1 MLETT
6 EEQPRPGKRLRVAR
20 LGQGEAVLLLHG
32 YPDNLQVFSQ
42 LAPGLAP
49 DKRVIA
55 FDWPGMGD
63 SDDWGGGATPLLVA
77 RRLLQLLDAWQLD
90 KVHLVGQD
98 MGGQPALVFA
108 AVYPERVRSVV
119 VMNSLVNGDA
129 DTSWEI
135 KWLRRFGVNKLLL
148 ARFPWLVF
156 QRARYTF
163 LPRGVAIDAAV
174 QRDMW
179 RTFRQPAVRQFIVRM
194 CAGYEGQ
201 LKRLPEWYRQ
211 ITCPVLILWAEKDK
225 HFPVS
230 QARSLQQHIPH
241 ARLRIL
247 PGAGHWMVLH
257 QAAETA
263 AAIREFYREVKTGE
277 TF

>member
-1 MLETT
+1 MLDTT

-20 LGQGEAVLLLHG
+20 LGQGEAVILLHG
-32 YPDNLQVFSQ
+32 YPDNLQVYSK
-42 LAPGLAP
+42 LAPELAIENE
-49 DKRVIA
+49 VIA

-63 SDDWGGGATPLLVA
+63 SDDWSGGATPLLVA
-77 RRLLQLLDAWQLD
+77 RRLLHLLDAWQLS

-108 AVYPERVRSVV
+108 AVYPERVQSVV
-119 VMNSLVNGDA
+119 IMNSLVDGEA
-129 DTSWEI
+129 ATSWEI

-156 QRARYTF
+156 QRAQRTF
-163 LPRGVAIDAAV
+163 LPAGIGIDAAV
-174 QRDMW
+174 QQDMW
-179 RTFRQPAVRQFIVRM
+179 RTFRRPAVRQFIIRM

-201 LKRLPEWYRQ
+201 LRRLPAWYRQ
-211 ITCPVLILWAEKDK
+211 ITCPVLILWAENDK

-230 QARSLQQHIPH
+230 QAHSLQQHIPH
-241 ARLRIL
+241 AQLRIL

-257 QAAETA
+257 QAPETA
-263 AAIREFYREVKTGE
+263 AAIREFYRELPR
-277 TF
+277 